1 MLVVISPAKT
11 LNFDTKSSTELKS
24 VPENLNKSRQLV
36 SALKKFKP
44 KQLSDLMKISP
55 KLGQLNFE
63 RYQEWN
69 LDKSTENT
77 KQAILAFKGD
87 VYIGMYV
94 QQFSQDDL
102 EYAQEHLRILSG
114 LHGILKP
121 MDLIQAY
128 RLEMGTKLS
137 IRGKKNLYEFWGD
150 LITKSINTDLNN
162 INSDLLINLASD
174 EYFKSI
180 NTKRLKAR
188 IITPIFKDFKNGS
201 YKFLSFYGKK
211 ARGMMARYIIKNR
224 VEHVDDLKLFE
235 EDGYFYN
242 DNLSNEDNLVF
253 TRG

>member
-1 MLVVISPAKT
+1 MDTSVDSPIVSIPD
-11 LNFDTKSSTELKS
+11 LLEKSEQIVS
-24 VPENLNKSRQLV
+24 V
-36 SALKKFKP
+36 LKKKSANS
-44 KQLSDLMKISP
+44 LSKIMSISP
-55 KLGQLNFE
+55 KLGQLNYE
-63 RYQEWN
+63 RFQEWN

-77 KQAILAFKGD
+77 KQVILAFKGD
-87 VYIGMYV
+87 VYIGMDV

-150 LITKSINTDLNN
+150 LITNSLQDSLNQQGDD
-162 INSDLLINLASD
+162 ILINLASD

-180 NTKRLKAR
+180 NTKKLKAR
-188 IITPIFKDFKNGS
+188 IVTPVFKDFKNGE

-211 ARGMMARYIIKNR
+211 ARGMMARYIIKNK
-224 VEHVDDLKLFE
+224 VNQVDDLKLFE

-242 DNLSNEDNLVF
+242 DNLSNEDDFVF